1 MAQQPSPDLTHADWW
16 IRTTVKLAQSVDSSL
31 RFSVFKDDKG
41 QHLIIENISE
51 ETLSKLSF
59 LTNTDQNNNYGSL
72 ENFSVYTT
80 NDYSRTPIAIPGLV
94 ELMASIWY
102 NSDTD
107 AFLAGKKVQTPFLRP
122 LVTPVTKKPLSIPS
136 YVDMITSTIP
146 WAPKTSGLTK
156 VFSIQVSPDCPALA
170 AIAIIGATSIITA
183 GASGAFNR

>member
-107 AFLAGKKVQTPFLRP
+107 AFLAGKKVQTPFLHP
-122 LVTPVTKKPLSIPS
+122 LVTPVTKKPISIPS

-156 VFSIQVSPDCPALA
+156 VFSIQVSPDCPYLAL
-170 AIAIIGATSIITA
+170 GFVVGVTA
-183 GASGAFNR
+183 LGLAGSQGLL

>member
-1 MAQQPSPDLTHADWW
+1 LT
-16 IRTTVKLAQSVDSSL
+16 
-31 RFSVFKDDKG
+31 
-41 QHLIIENISE
+41 
-51 ETLSKLSF
+51 KLSF

-94 ELMASIWY
+94 ELMASVWY

-107 AFLAGKKVQTPFLRP
+107 AFLSGKKTQTPFLHP
-122 LVTPVTKKPLSIPS
+122 LVTPATKKPLSIPS

-156 VFSIQVSPDCPALA
+156 VFSIQVSPDCPVLGAVAL
-170 AIAIIGATSIITA
+170 IGGTSLLVA
-183 GASGAFNR
+183 GLNGLL